1 MNPVENLSVTESA
14 GRRMP
19 MVVKNQTTEGVHV
32 VDYPSRPCPGCDEVT
47 REGAAITKLFM
58 SWWHHECAVK
68 YLTGAGRD
76 EAWRVLG
83 EQLASR
89 PGDFNRAQT
98 RSIVSNL
105 MRMLDLADHG
115 GAR

>member
-14 GRRMP
+14 GRRLP
-19 MVVKNQTTEGVHV
+19 RVIKNERTEEVVVY
-32 VDYPSRPCPGCDEVT
+32 DMPSRECPGCREVT

-58 SWWHHECAVK
+58 TWWHHDCAVK

-83 EQLASR
+83 EQLAAR

-98 RSIVSNL
+98 RAIVSNL
-105 MRMLDLADHG
+105 MRMLAG
-115 GAR
+115 GAS

>member
-1 MNPVENLSVTESA
+1 MNPIENLSTTVSS

-19 MVVKNQTTEGVHV
+19 RVLKNEHDDGVYV
-32 VDYPSRPCPGCDEVT
+32 TDPPSRPCPGCDEVT
-47 REGAAITKLFM
+47 RDGSPITKLFM

-68 YLTGAGRD
+68 YLTGVGRD

-89 PGDFNRAQT
+89 PGDFNRSQT
-98 RSIVSNL
+98 RAIVGNL
-105 MRMLDLADHG
+105 MRMLEMRA
-115 GAR
+115 

>member
-19 MVVKNQTTEGVHV
+19 RVLKDESGGVFV
-32 VDYPSRPCPGCDEVT
+32 SDPPSRPCPGCGEVT
-47 REGAAITKLFM
+47 RDGAPITKLFM
-58 SWWHHECAVK
+58 AWWHHECAVK

>member
-1 MNPVENLSVTESA
+1 MNPIENLTTTMST

-19 MVVKNQTTEGVHV
+19 SVLKNPETEGVV
-32 VDYPSRPCPGCDEVT
+32 VIDPPSRPCPGCNEVT
-47 REGAAITKLFM
+47 QDGQSITKLFRQ
-58 SWWHHECAVK
+58 WWHHTCAIN
-68 YLTGAGRD
+68 YLNGAGRD

-83 EQLASR
+83 WQLSSR

-105 MRMLDLADHG
+105 MRMLDTA
-115 GAR
+115 A

>member
-1 MNPVENLSVTESA
+1 VLKNEDTEA
-14 GRRMP
+14 
-19 MVVKNQTTEGVHV
+19 VVVI
-32 VDYPSRPCPGCDEVT
+32 DPPSRPCPGCGQIT
-47 REGAAITKLFM
+47 RHGAAITKLFM
-58 SWWHHECAVK
+58 AWWHHECAVK

-98 RSIVSNL
+98 RAIVSNL
-105 MRMLDLADHG
+105 MRMLDTWQAADD
-115 GAR
+115 A